1 MSVIT
6 VAVAGQSNAM
16 RASADVVWLGHHAVL
31 TPTSGRSQVNPRT
44 LNLGPTVGLIA
55 QGASLDQTVRVI
67 HHAVNGSS
75 IASWLSTHQA
85 AHTAITVDCRAWI
98 PDWLLWVQGEAE
110 ADSEAAAHAYQAN
123 LETLIANYRTAW
135 GSGLKVVLARNREP
149 APGSHAYTGVVNAA
163 KDAVAAADPLVA
175 SLNTNHLGVIP
186 DGLHY
191 NTASELLLGRDAW
204 SAWRNL

>member
-16 RASADVVWLGHHAVL
+16 RASADVEWLGHHAVL
-31 TPTSGRSQVNPRT
+31 TPTSGRSMVNPRT

-85 AHTAITVDCRAWI
+85 THTAITVDCRAFT

-110 ADSEAAAHAYQAN
+110 ADSEAAANAYQAN
-123 LETLIANYRTAW
+123 LEALISNYRAAW
-135 GSGLKVVLARNREP
+135 GAGLKVVIARNREP
-149 APGSHAYTGVVNAA
+149 APGSHAYASVINAA
-163 KDAVAAADPLVA
+163 KDAVAAADPLVT
-175 SLNTNHLGVIP
+175 SLNTDHLNVIG

-191 NTASELLLGRDAW
+191 NTASELLLGQNAW
-204 SAWRNL
+204 SAWSGL